1 MAVARVAA
9 KAGHDTR
16 MLQRLVRVEQLC
28 AADGRAAGVST
39 LPQKL
44 REPIR
49 IAHLHVVVQQQQV
62 IPAGVLPAKVV
73 DAGKVEAFCG

>member
-9 KAGHDTR
+9 KAGHNAR
-16 MLQRLVRVEQLC
+16 MLQGLVRVKQLR

-44 REPIR
+44 GEPIR
-49 IAHLHVVVQQQQV
+49 IARLHVVVQQQQV